1 MQAVNAISDPKTT
14 RYSDEF
20 QLTQEV
26 AAYMLGVRR
35 VGITGAANAL
45 QQRKLIRYKR
55 GTVTILDGGGLEA
68 TSCTCYAA
76 TRQLYARLMR

>member
-1 MQAVNAISDPKTT
+1 MQAVNAISGPKTT

-26 AAYMLGVRR
+26 AAHMLGVRR

-45 QQRKLIRYKR
+45 QQRKLIR
-55 GTVTILDGGGLEA
+55 
-68 TSCTCYAA
+68 
-76 TRQLYARLMR
+76 